1 MATGAEIVRKYEK
14 ANNKG
19 RAEIICKNYSNF
31 KGIVE
36 SCTDGLCYQIYTE
49 HEYLRSR
56 SIGDLG
62 VRVQTSNINDITQS
76 TATTKTMI
84 REAIVANDFSG
95 GELEGIDRAVEYA
108 RKSFIL
114 HLMRTDY
121 DLFRSQFTQLE
132 EKDRELF
139 EGYLLGKHDYMD
151 LAERENVQYHTMV
164 QKIYMIKVIIKNS
177 FLEYKTCEASF
188 GLGNG
193 VI

>member
-14 ANNKG
+14 ANDKG
-19 RAEIICKNYSNF
+19 RVEIICKNYSNF
-31 KGIVE
+31 RGIVE

-76 TATTKTMI
+76 TATTRTMI

-114 HLMRTDY
+114 HVMRTDY
-121 DLFRSQFTQLE
+121 DLFKSQLKQLE
-132 EKDRELF
+132 DEDRELL
-139 EGYLLGKHDYMD
+139 EGFLLGKHDYFD
-151 LAERENVQYHTMV
+151 LAEKNNIQYHSAV
-164 QKIYMIKVIIKNS
+164 QKIRHIKVIVKNS
-177 FLEYKTCEASF
+177 FLEYKAFEVEL
-188 GLGNG
+188 GLRGKVN
-193 VI
+193 